1 MLEVLLDT
9 GEWCPARISA
19 TRNKAA
25 KYEVD
30 NTPTRNPP
38 TPDPQPQSLYWM
50 SAPRSKAA

>member
-19 TRNKAA
+19 PRNKAA